1 MQGKPPYTQF
11 VSAEIFPKQA
21 VASSIH
27 SVSAVPMFSYSPL
40 LDNYLYNAGNG
51 SQYQSQREQAFVGVR
66 GINLTPR
73 SINRRIQHSFR
84 LVFYMLGWLTQ

>member
-1 MQGKPPYTQF
+1 MQRKPPYTQF

-40 LDNYLYNAGNG
+40 LDNYLYYVYSG
-51 SQYQSQREQAFVGVR
+51 
-66 GINLTPR
+66 
-73 SINRRIQHSFR
+73 
-84 LVFYMLGWLTQ
+84 